1 MTSDAWLTLLTVAGV
16 LFVLVRGRTS
26 PALPVLGGTIVLLA
40 MGVITTDEALGGFS
54 NPAPMTVAA
63 LYVVAA
69 AVEKTGALA
78 PIMQRTIGSRATP
91 RGPLVRLLPATATA
105 SAFLNNTPILAML
118 IPQVSAWA
126 DRHRVSV
133 SKLLMPLSFAAI
145 LGGTTTLIGTS
156 TNLVVAGQVSA
167 FGMEPLTFFDFG
179 RLGIPIAVIGLIL
192 MIVLAPW
199 LLPARRSVRDEME
212 EESRRYTVEMR
223 VVPGG
228 PIDGLTVAQ
237 AELRDLEGLYLIAV
251 DRGDSTIAPVS
262 PRTILRGGNKLR
274 FVGRAGHVLDLQ
286 ERRGLESAELEHM
299 MSLDDPR
306 VRYYEAVIGARSPL
320 VGTTLAEIG
329 FRAKYQ
335 AAVVAIHRA
344 GQLVDAK
351 LGAVPLKVGDTL
363 IFVSDPDF
371 RARWKDRS
379 DFLLI
384 AEMDGSPPVA
394 TARAYLA
401 IGVLA
406 AIVILAATGLV
417 DILVGS
423 LVGAFILVAT
433 SVLSPSE
440 ARLSIDVEVIVVIAA
455 AFGLAAA
462 MQSSGLADT
471 LANALVNSFDT
482 WGDRGV
488 LLGIILS
495 TIILTEM
502 ITNNAAALLM
512 FPIGMTVAAQTDLN
526 PTGVAIAIAVSAS
539 ASFLTPIGYQTN
551 TMVYG
556 PGGYHFTDYA
566 RLGLSITVVV
576 VAMTVWLVPV
586 IW

>member
-1 MTSDAWLTLLTVAGV
+1 
-16 LFVLVRGRTS
+16 
-26 PALPVLGGTIVLLA
+26 
-40 MGVITTDEALGGFS
+40 
-54 NPAPMTVAA
+54 
-63 LYVVAA
+63 
-69 AVEKTGALA
+69 
-78 PIMQRTIGSRATP
+78 
-91 RGPLVRLLPATATA
+91 
-105 SAFLNNTPILAML
+105 
-118 IPQVSAWA
+118 
-126 DRHRVSV
+126 
-133 SKLLMPLSFAAI
+133 
-145 LGGTTTLIGTS
+145 
-156 TNLVVAGQVSA
+156 
-167 FGMEPLTFFDFG
+167 
-179 RLGIPIAVIGLIL
+179 
-192 MIVLAPW
+192 
-199 LLPARRSVRDEME
+199 
-212 EESRRYTVEMR
+212 
-223 VVPGG
+223 
-228 PIDGLTVAQ
+228 
-237 AELRDLEGLYLIAV
+237 
-251 DRGDSTIAPVS
+251 
-262 PRTILRGGNKLR
+262 
-274 FVGRAGHVLDLQ
+274 
-286 ERRGLESAELEHM
+286 
-299 MSLDDPR
+299 
-306 VRYYEAVIGARSPL
+306 
-320 VGTTLAEIG
+320 
-329 FRAKYQ
+329 
-335 AAVVAIHRA
+335 
-344 GQLVDAK
+344 
-351 LGAVPLKVGDTL
+351 
-363 IFVSDPDF
+363 
-371 RARWKDRS
+371 
-379 DFLLI
+379 
-384 AEMDGSPPVA
+384 MDGSPPVA

-440 ARLSIDVEVIVVIAA
+440 ARLSIEVEVIVVIAA

-471 LANALVNSFDT
+471 IANALVNSFDT